1 MLFGRVFTVTALTTG
16 LLSVL
21 FLASLEAT
29 FRISQSRSNE
39 RVLALHDC
47 AAACSLTTDVLRLEK
62 LCRDAVQE
70 LGTGRG
76 DPTSPIEAMKNLR
89 SNTLRVNAA
98 FGLSLEMPSLSSEA
112 AAERLDEHCVSSTR
126 LLKTKLSSS
135 F

>member
-21 FLASLEAT
+21 FLASLEGI
-29 FRISQSRSNE
+29 FRISQARNDE
-39 RVLALHDC
+39 RVLARHDY
-47 AAACSLTTDVLRLEK
+47 AAACSLTADVLRLEE
-62 LCRDAVQE
+62 LGHDAVQE

-76 DPTSPIEAMKNLR
+76 DPTSPIEAMKSLR
-89 SNTLRVNAA
+89 SNTARVNAA

-112 AAERLDEHCVSSTR
+112 AAKRLHEHCVSSTR
-126 LLKTKLSSS
+126 LLKTKLAT